1 MRLQTGQSSTAAVP
15 SDPVIEELR
24 LDEKERQQL
33 MEENQRLREELENQL
48 DRVRYYYIHTT
59 YHTHTPRE
67 RERRATRSKFN
78 DTPII
83 QLTLIRLSKRTRRA
97 VERQVEEIAQLQE
110 FFANKLAEQGDVVT
124 AIRDAIEQ
132 SLAHVEK
139 VRVL

>member
-59 YHTHTPRE
+59 YHTHTERE
-67 RERRATRSKFN
+67 RETGHK
-78 DTPII
+78 
-83 QLTLIRLSKRTRRA
+83 K
-97 VERQVEEIAQLQE
+97 
-110 FFANKLAEQGDVVT
+110 
-124 AIRDAIEQ
+124 
-132 SLAHVEK
+132 
-139 VRVL
+139 